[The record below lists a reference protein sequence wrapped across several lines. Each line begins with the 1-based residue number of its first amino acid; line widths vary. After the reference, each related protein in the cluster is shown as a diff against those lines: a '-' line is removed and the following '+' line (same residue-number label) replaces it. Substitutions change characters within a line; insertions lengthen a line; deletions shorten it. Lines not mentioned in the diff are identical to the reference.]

1 MGKIKPP
8 ESETNHNSLLL
19 SPKSHQRHWIGE
31 NKTNLDSEHK
41 LNNYLTWK
49 TSDPQ
54 SQSQTKRDFDE
65 TCNITGSLKKT
76 VNLRSISTPGTP
88 LISSSTLPR

>member
-1 MGKIKPP
+1 MGKIKPC
-8 ESETNHNSLLL
+8 ENETANSSVLL
-19 SPKSHQRHWIGE
+19 SPRSHQRHWIGE
-31 NKTNLDSEHK
+31 NKTNLDSEHN

-49 TSDPQ
+49 TS
-54 SQSQTKRDFDE
+54 KRDVDE